1 MRASDKVTVN
11 IKIKKES
18 ADMSKINLTYDK
30 KEYVLEYNRQSV
42 KTMENQGFVLEELTK
57 KPANMIPLLFA
68 GAFIKNHSGK
78 GGVSRKVVDE
88 IFDGIDDKT
97 ALMEALM
104 EMYAETLGSLTDS
117 NGEGNVTW
125 ARVK

>member
-1 MRASDKVTVN
+1 
-11 IKIKKES
+11 
-18 ADMSKINLTYDK
+18 MSKINLTYGN

-42 KTMENQGFVLEELTK
+42 KTMENQGFVLEDLTK
-57 KPANMIPLLFA
+57 KPANMIPLLFS

-125 ARVK
+125 AMVK